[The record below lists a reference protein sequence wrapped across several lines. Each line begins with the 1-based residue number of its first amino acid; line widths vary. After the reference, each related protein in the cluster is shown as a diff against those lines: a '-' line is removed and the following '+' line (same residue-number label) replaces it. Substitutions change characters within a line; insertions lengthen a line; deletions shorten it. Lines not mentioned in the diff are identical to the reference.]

1 MLSRS
6 RIKKQEA
13 ESGES
18 SKKAQT
24 PYNGYKTEKATKL
37 NSIPLGDLTVSCAN
51 EHIKPANIKIL
62 WSENNYSLPITV
74 IDGFNAETFV
84 GKVTSNAF
92 SWDRGANQASL
103 DRNTGVLTIRPKKDG
118 VLISLRCKKLE

>member
-1 MLSRS
+1 MKNISLFLLCIFLVSHVGAEEAS
-6 RIKKQEA
+6 KSKSTPIKEV
-13 ESGES
+13 
-18 SKKAQT
+18 
-24 PYNGYKTEKATKL
+24 
-37 NSIPLGDLTVSCAN
+37 TVSCAN

-62 WSENNYSLPITV
+62 WSENNYSLPITI

-84 GKVTSNAF
+84 GKDTSNAF

>member
-1 MLSRS
+1 MKNIFLFFFCVFLASN
-6 RIKKQEA
+6 A
-13 ESGES
+13 G
-18 SKKAQT
+18 AQKTNKPTST
-24 PYNGYKTEKATKL
+24 PLRDA
-37 NSIPLGDLTVSCAN
+37 TVSCSN
-51 EHIKPANIKIL
+51 EHIKPASIKIL

-84 GKVTSNAF
+84 GKVTQNTF

-118 VLISLRCKKLE
+118 VLISLRCTKVE